1 MAELGVASGG
11 GTIAGFNPYG
21 RSSGGGSGAGV
32 VQAMLGGGGGIG
44 VRPTTIWGG
53 GSPQSGTG
61 GGGGSSSAPPSTN
74 TAAPNPVSN
83 GVIDQLLARS
93 KDPTMGA
100 GAYDLGIQKI
110 RANAS
115 QGIGKEMAASRAA
128 RGVAGGGLDDADA
141 RGLAQ
146 MQEGQIGSLTANFL
160 AQREDKRDQLIGQA
174 GNMGLAQGAQQQ
186 NQQSINYGQYNA
198 DRDAAWRESQ
208 AKTNNLQNILSIL
221 SGSGLL
227 GGNSLAV

>member
-1 MAELGVASGG
+1 MAEIGYSGGSG

-21 RSSGGGSGAGV
+21 RSTPSSAGL
-32 VQAMLGGGGGIG
+32 VQSMLGGGGGIG
-44 VRPTTIWGG
+44 VKPVNIWGG
-53 GSPQSGTG
+53 GAAASSGAS
-61 GGGGSSSAPPSTN
+61 GSASSAPATTSN
-74 TAAPNPVSN
+74 VAPNPVSN

-128 RGVAGGGLDDADA
+128 RGVSGGGLDDADA

-198 DRDAAWRESQ
+198 DRDAAWRETS